1 MAVLRHFSI
10 KNNPLATL
18 KYITGEIKAQKAAIV
33 TGINCS
39 DDPESAYIEM
49 KMCYEHY
56 SGEKFHRV
64 GNPTGKEHL
73 KMHHYVISFKGQEV
87 TPQEADRIAQEWA
100 KEVFGDNFQIL
111 IATHIDTKN
120 IHVHVAVNAFDM
132 NGKRWLDNKKTM
144 NLCREKINAICKKK
158 KLNVIENP
166 KYNTRQNYAEWLANR
181 NGTSW
186 KHKLCDDIDKIVLM
200 EDIHNMDEFIRRLAM
215 HGYYVRKSKYISV
228 RPSDMENIRPV
239 RTLRLGDGYGIE
251 ELQYRIEN
259 KNREMSLDKGNTAQT
274 IENQEEKWYNIV
286 MNKQLT
292 FSLISDELAQ
302 AKTSKKEFL
311 EKIERII
318 PFDEWI
324 GIIRPCYY
332 KGEHGNKPYDLELM
346 LRIFLLQNLYD
357 LSDMKVMNE
366 VIDSRAFS
374 DFCGVDSPNQVPDGD
389 TIGRFRNILVENGL
403 QEKLFHQVIDILSEK
418 SLILKRGTIVDST
431 LIAAPSSTKNK
442 DKKRDKD
449 AHSVKKG
456 NQWHFGYKAH
466 IGVDKDSGLVHHLK
480 VTGANEHDV
489 TATPDLMHGE
499 EEELYGDSGYIGAEK
514 RENAVVKNK
523 NGRKIKYKI
532 NRKPSTMKK
541 LSKSGQYA
549 AKKAEHKKSSVRAK
563 VEHVFAVVKRLFGY
577 RKTRYRGLRKQ
588 TAKLNIMFALANLY
602 LADRKSLTA

>member
-1 MAVLRHFSI
+1 
-10 KNNPLATL
+10 
-18 KYITGEIKAQKAAIV
+18 
-33 TGINCS
+33 
-39 DDPESAYIEM
+39 
-49 KMCYEHY
+49 
-56 SGEKFHRV
+56 
-64 GNPTGKEHL
+64 
-73 KMHHYVISFKGQEV
+73 
-87 TPQEADRIAQEWA
+87 
-100 KEVFGDNFQIL
+100 
-111 IATHIDTKN
+111 
-120 IHVHVAVNAFDM
+120 
-132 NGKRWLDNKKTM
+132 
-144 NLCREKINAICKKK
+144 
-158 KLNVIENP
+158 
-166 KYNTRQNYAEWLANR
+166 
-181 NGTSW
+181 
-186 KHKLCDDIDKIVLM
+186 
-200 EDIHNMDEFIRRLAM
+200 
-215 HGYYVRKSKYISV
+215 
-228 RPSDMENIRPV
+228 
-239 RTLRLGDGYGIE
+239 
-251 ELQYRIEN
+251 
-259 KNREMSLDKGNTAQT
+259 
-274 IENQEEKWYNIV
+274 

-302 AKTSKKEFL
+302 ARTSKKEFL

-418 SLILKRGTIVDST
+418 GLILKRGTIVDST

-514 RENAVVKNK
+514 RENAVFKNK
-523 NGRKIKYKI
+523 NGQKIKYKI
-532 NRKPSTMKK
+532 NRKPSSMKK

>member
-1 MAVLRHFSI
+1 
-10 KNNPLATL
+10 
-18 KYITGEIKAQKAAIV
+18 
-33 TGINCS
+33 
-39 DDPESAYIEM
+39 
-49 KMCYEHY
+49 
-56 SGEKFHRV
+56 
-64 GNPTGKEHL
+64 
-73 KMHHYVISFKGQEV
+73 
-87 TPQEADRIAQEWA
+87 
-100 KEVFGDNFQIL
+100 
-111 IATHIDTKN
+111 
-120 IHVHVAVNAFDM
+120 
-132 NGKRWLDNKKTM
+132 
-144 NLCREKINAICKKK
+144 
-158 KLNVIENP
+158 
-166 KYNTRQNYAEWLANR
+166 
-181 NGTSW
+181 
-186 KHKLCDDIDKIVLM
+186 
-200 EDIHNMDEFIRRLAM
+200 
-215 HGYYVRKSKYISV
+215 
-228 RPSDMENIRPV
+228 
-239 RTLRLGDGYGIE
+239 
-251 ELQYRIEN
+251 
-259 KNREMSLDKGNTAQT
+259 
-274 IENQEEKWYNIV
+274 

-346 LRIFLLQNLYD
+346 LRLFLLQNLYD
-357 LSDMKVMNE
+357 LSNMKVMNE
-366 VIDSRAFS
+366 VID
-374 DFCGVDSPNQVPDGD
+374 
-389 TIGRFRNILVENGL
+389 
-403 QEKLFHQVIDILSEK
+403 ILSEK
-418 SLILKRGTIVDST
+418 GLILKRGTIVDST

-456 NQWHFGYKAH
+456 KQWHFGYKAH

-532 NRKPSTMKK
+532 NRKPSSMKK

-549 AKKAEHKKSSVRAK
+549 AKKSEHKKSSVRAK

-588 TAKLNIMFALANLY
+588 TAKLNIMFAPANLY